1 MIDGGRVI
9 GRACE
14 LDLALWIISRK
25 NVALRYGFVI
35 HTFSFDRIF
44 YKKGD
49 GAIWN
54 NNKSV
59 VIASYCYEI

>member
-44 YKKGD
+44 IRKVTERFGTTT
-49 GAIWN
+49 
-54 NNKSV
+54 SR
-59 VIASYCYEI
+59 

>member
-9 GRACE
+9 GQACE

-44 YKKGD
+44 IRKVTERFGTTT
-49 GAIWN
+49 
-54 NNKSV
+54 SR
-59 VIASYCYEI
+59 